1 MGSSTGK
8 GARRSRPTG
17 GTPWLYK
24 GRHCAADRPAF
35 CEVGARGAD
44 GGAGGVP
51 ALRGVPARLPADGG
65 TGQPGAEPQLA
76 SCTARSLGGVIS
88 SVGGSRR
95 SGRVETEHGNAEPR
109 GSHLSA
115 GHARAP
121 APPPVARQ
129 SAALGLRSRRVRP
142 ERTPGAVVLPA
153 PPAPRLGSR
162 RAPLRRRRLPLL
174 PRGAAR
180 GS

>member
-51 ALRGVPARLPADGG
+51 ALRGFPP
-65 TGQPGAEPQLA
+65 
-76 SCTARSLGGVIS
+76 
-88 SVGGSRR
+88 GSRR
-95 SGRVETEHGNAEPR
+95 MEGR
-109 GSHLSA
+109 GSPELNPSSL
-115 GHARAP
+115 RAP
-121 APPPVARQ
+121 
-129 SAALGLRSRRVRP
+129 
-142 ERTPGAVVLPA
+142 PGH
-153 PPAPRLGSR
+153 
-162 RAPLRRRRLPLL
+162 
-174 PRGAAR
+174 
-180 GS
+180 